1 MRRRDNN
8 GEEDEREITE
18 NGKFDTERERGRRLR
33 GQMQTMNK
41 YSCSPTER
49 LQCAKFPAF
58 CNVSGRYQC
67 RTERGR
73 NENIYKPE
81 E

>member
-1 MRRRDNN
+1 
-8 GEEDEREITE
+8 
-18 NGKFDTERERGRRLR
+18 
-33 GQMQTMNK
+33 MQTTNT

-58 CNVSGRYQC
+58 CNVGGRYQC

-81 E
+81 EWFHWSGGPQKNALANWNSPLLFVQLCQKRATLK

>member
-8 GEEDEREITE
+8 GEEDEREMTKK
-18 NGKFDTERERGRRLR
+18 GKFDRQRGRRLR
-33 GQMQTMNK
+33 GQMQTTNT

-58 CNVSGRYQC
+58 CNVGGRYQC